1 MVGSWVSLLL
11 RNKPVSSLN
20 FYRGHLLSSRINPR
34 RESRHNDVFKKRK
47 QVKENGAE
55 PNI

>member
-1 MVGSWVSLLL
+1 MVGSWVSLLS
-11 RNKPVSSLN
+11 RNKPIPSLN
-20 FYRGHLLSSRINPR
+20 FYRGRLLSSRTNPR

-47 QVKENGAE
+47 QVKENGAK